1 MSNLLENWKQKLI
14 SLILAVAV
22 WAILRESIEPG
33 SIDQILSS
41 LGLAK

>member
-1 MSNLLENWKQKLI
+1 MLLHNWKQKLI
-14 SLILAVAV
+14 SLILAIAV

>member
-1 MSNLLENWKQKLI
+1 MGLLLDNWKQKLI
-14 SLILAVAV
+14 SLILAIAV

-41 LGLAK
+41 LGLEK

>member
-1 MSNLLENWKQKLI
+1 MGLLLDNWKQKLI
-14 SLILAVAV
+14 SLVLAIAV

-41 LGLAK
+41 LGLEK

>member
-1 MSNLLENWKQKLI
+1 MSWLLDNWKQKLI
-14 SLILAVAV
+14 SLVLAVAV

-41 LGLAK
+41 LGLTK

>member
-1 MSNLLENWKQKLI
+1 MSRLLDNWKQKLI
-14 SLILAVAV
+14 SLVLAIAV

-33 SIDQILSS
+33 AIDQILSS

>member
-1 MSNLLENWKQKLI
+1 MGLLLHNWKQKFI
-14 SLILAVAV
+14 SLVLAIAV
-22 WAILRESIEPG
+22 WVILRESIEPG